1 MTEPSDDVKSL
12 AERVTLLE
20 KLLATAAEIE
30 EFRPVLFKI
39 RNKLEG
45 RSQ

>member
-12 AERVTLLE
+12 AERVTRLE
-20 KLLATAAEIE
+20 KLLAE